1 MLVFNKISEP
11 NNEFQS
17 KERQKYILYH
27 MIPSQ
32 IENKHDLS
40 IVSKT
45 KINKF
50 LKLNKNLMNGLNE
63 ISESNNE
70 VDVIGNYY
78 FN

>member
-1 MLVFNKISEP
+1 
-11 NNEFQS
+11 
-17 KERQKYILYH
+17 